1 MHALAISTK
10 SHMYPPRVIYS
21 TLFFVL
27 LMTLIFVSRPAALF
41 YQDGVVRPF
50 GVGPTR
56 TVFPLGVITV
66 VAATLSM
73 YTFSMIDMIYG

>member
-1 MHALAISTK
+1 
-10 SHMYPPRVIYS
+10 MYPARVVYS

-27 LMTLIFVSRPAALF
+27 LMTLIFVSRPSALF
-41 YQDGVVRPF
+41 DPDGSVRPF
-50 GVGPTR
+50 GVGPTC

-73 YTFSMIDMIYG
+73 YTFALIDMIYG